1 MLQQLGLAELCWP
14 HLAHSGVSASACGDS
29 AAVRV
34 VGVRPSATA
43 GASASSVMKRIAQFA
58 KKVLLLPFGDSWENL
73 RDPRATHR
81 RVPSC
86 LGRPE
91 RFPVKLSG
99 CFLHT

>member
-43 GASASSVMKRIAQFA
+43 GASASSVMKRIAHSQSVAVAFWRIMGESA
-58 KKVLLLPFGDSWENL
+58 
-73 RDPRATHR
+73 
-81 RVPSC
+81 
-86 LGRPE
+86 
-91 RFPVKLSG
+91 
-99 CFLHT
+99 

>member
-43 GASASSVMKRIAQFA
+43 GASASSAMKRIWQ
-58 KKVLLLPFGDSWENL
+58 KCCLLQTSWGIS
-73 RDPRATHR
+73 
-81 RVPSC
+81 V
-86 LGRPE
+86 
-91 RFPVKLSG
+91 
-99 CFLHT
+99 